1 MMAAAPGRYAM
12 ALASDMPD
20 VRLWHE
26 LYHLETSY
34 WREVDSNEGRQAHEF
49 YTPDGL
55 FAAGDNQ
62 FLGHQNIRAF
72 YAWRQRRGLL
82 TERHMIYNLLVVS
95 SDECRASHTAM
106 LSLYLAKERPPIR
119 GTKPPNLI
127 ADIKADCV
135 RGHDGVWR
143 YQSHSVL
150 PIFVGGDIPL
160 ALSIDT
166 QILADIKRNLAKKT
180 P

>member
-1 MMAAAPGRYAM
+1 M

-20 VRLWHE
+20 VRLWHV
-26 LYHLETSY
+26 LNHLETTY
-34 WREVDSNEGRQAHEF
+34 WGEVDRNEGRKAHEF

-62 FLGHQNIRAF
+62 FLGQQNIRAF
-72 YAWRQRRGLL
+72 YTWRQRRGLL
-82 TERHMIYNLLVVS
+82 TSRHLIYNLLVVS
-95 SDECRASHTAM
+95 SDGCRASHTAM
-106 LSLYLAKERPPIR
+106 LSLYLAKDRAPIR

-135 RGHDGVWR
+135 RGDDGVWR

-150 PIFVGGDIPL
+150 PIFVGSDIPL
-160 ALSIDT
+160 ALSIDP
-166 QILADIKRNLAKKT
+166 QILGDIMRRAAQI